1 MTLMKR
7 LLAVAGATAVLA
19 FGAPAA
25 FAQSG
30 SDGYGGSYVVPGLE
44 SGGETGGSGESPA
57 ESTPT
62 ETTPTETTP
71 AETAPA
77 ESAPAES
84 KPAESTPAQTA
95 PVQAAAEEGGS
106 LPFTGADLG
115 VLAAAGGILL
125 GLGFGLRRLTHR
137 PSH

>member
-1 MTLMKR
+1 MTRMKR
-7 LLAVAGATAVLA
+7 LLAVVGATALLA
-19 FGAPAA
+19 FAAPAA

-30 SDGYGGSYVVPGLE
+30 SEGYSGSNVVAGLEQGGNGGGGSQPA
-44 SGGETGGSGESPA
+44 PA

-62 ETTPTETTP
+62 QATP
-71 AETAPA
+71 AT
-77 ESAPAES
+77 
-84 KPAESTPAQTA
+84 
-95 PVQAAAEEGGS
+95 PVQAAQVQATADEGGS

>member
-1 MTLMKR
+1 MTRMKR
-7 LLAVAGATAVLA
+7 LLAVVGATALLA
-19 FGAPAA
+19 FAAPAA

-30 SDGYGGSYVVPGLE
+30 SEGYSGSNVVAGLNQGGNSGGGS
-44 SGGETGGSGESPA
+44 SGQVAPA
-57 ESTPT
+57 KS
-62 ETTPTETTP
+62 TTPV
-71 AETAPA
+71 
-77 ESAPAES
+77 S
-84 KPAESTPAQTA
+84 A
-95 PVQAAAEEGGS
+95 PVQATSDTGGS